1 MIGVL
6 RLTGVPELEGV
17 WREFHPG
24 GYAVSKRSDGWVTF
38 VATGSV
44 EWDGDRPAMV
54 FVPEDRL
61 VEWRA
66 EFDEP

>member
-6 RLTGVPELEGV
+6 RLTGSPDIEGR
-17 WREFHPG
+17 WYDFPPG
-24 GYAVSKRSDGWVTF
+24 GKAMSKRADGWVTF